1 MPFTYMA
8 VGRDF
13 LLFIK
18 LPSNLR
24 LLDSAENDS
33 VEVHL
38 I

>member
-1 MPFTYMA
+1 MTE
-8 VGRDF
+8 GQDF

-18 LPSNLR
+18 LLSNLR

>member
-1 MPFTYMA
+1 MK
-8 VGRDF
+8 DF

-18 LPSNLR
+18 LQSNLR

>member
-1 MPFTYMA
+1 MQ
-8 VGRDF
+8 DF

-18 LPSNLR
+18 MESNFR

-33 VEVHL
+33 LEVHL

>member
-1 MPFTYMA
+1 MQ
-8 VGRDF
+8 DF

-18 LPSNLR
+18 FQSNLR